1 MWNTLRWLFGQNVAK
16 KGTVYVSLNG
26 VAFTVNGIEAL
37 VSTLRRQRQ
46 DLENQVHNLQVVN
59 LSLQKRLYKQGQL
72 INSYEA
78 AAWKPPTPAQVERW
92 WQHEAFKRVD
102 VKNA

>member
-1 MWNTLRWLFGQNVAK
+1 MWNTILWLFGKNVAR
-16 KGTVYVSLNG
+16 KGTVYVTMNG

-59 LSLQKRLYKQGQL
+59 LSLQKRLYKQEQL
-72 INSYEA
+72 IRSYDE
-78 AAWKPPTPAQVERW
+78 AAWKPPTPEAIEKW
-92 WQHEAFKRVD
+92 WRHEALRQVD